1 MKANWIPLFLLS
13 AGMLLASCGGDNPTP
28 SSSET
33 VEETTQTT
41 ASPEETSTE
50 ASTPEPAPTTSEEPA
65 PIETSSEAPAPIET
79 SSEESIP
86 DEPAVPDHAMDL
98 SLMALDADSKWFTDG
113 WVSFPND
120 KKVALAMSSSDPT
133 VCTGVKTGGN
143 SEITASKF
151 TKAGKFAIEKPATLT
166 IKVKSGTSNE
176 TERMA
181 YIAEAGE
188 DGLITRYINK
198 VELPVDEA
206 GKALWVE
213 ATMVLPKAGTYYLAC
228 NSAIQVSVIEAYYDE
243 ALTEADMTPV
253 DEAMVDADHFDA
265 RKALPTSLD
274 GYAADKTFGN
284 YTFPA
289 GSVGRYYGSIKL
301 DGVSLYNCIEIADS
315 SFTFVATGAGILTI
329 NGTGRAAK
337 NADDT
342 YTDATL
348 TVLNGETPVG
358 EAMTFTNVNA
368 GSKVFSTGS
377 VALSEA
383 GTYTISVSS
392 VADIYRCSFAA
403 I

>member
-1 MKANWIPLFLLS
+1 
-13 AGMLLASCGGDNPTP
+13 MLLASCGGDNPTP

-41 ASPEETSTE
+41 ASPEETTTE
-50 ASTPEPAPTTSEEPA
+50 ESTPEPAPTTSEE
-65 PIETSSEAPAPIET
+65 PAPIET

-120 KKVALAMSSSDPT
+120 NKVALAMSSSDPT

-151 TKAGKFAIEKPATLT
+151 LKAGKFAIEKPATLT

-243 ALTEADMTPV
+243 TLTEADMTPV
-253 DEAMVDADHFDA
+253 DETMVDADHFDA

>member
-13 AGMLLASCGGDNPTP
+13 AGLLLASCGGDNPTP
-28 SSSET
+28 SASET

-41 ASPEETSTE
+41 ASPEETTAE
-50 ASTPEPAPTTSEEPA
+50 ASTPEPAPTTSEE
-65 PIETSSEAPAPIET
+65 PAPIET

-120 KKVALAMSSSDPT
+120 GKVALAMSSSDPT

-151 TKAGKFAIEKPATLT
+151 MKAGKFAIEKPATLT

-243 ALTEADMTPV
+243 ALTEANMTPV
-253 DEAMVDADHFDA
+253 DETMVDADHFDA
-265 RKALPTSLD
+265 RKALPTSLE

-301 DGVSLYNCIEIADS
+301 DGVALYNCIEITDS

-337 NADDT
+337 NEDST
-342 YTDATL
+342 YTDATI

>member
-28 SSSET
+28 SASET
-33 VEETTQTT
+33 VEEATQTT

-50 ASTPEPAPTTSEEPA
+50 ESTPEPAPTTSEE
-65 PIETSSEAPAPIET
+65 PAPIET

-120 KKVALAMSSSDPT
+120 NKVALAMSSSDPT

-198 VELPVDEA
+198 VELPIDEA

-243 ALTEADMTPV
+243 TLTEADMTPV
-253 DEAMVDADHFDA
+253 DETMVDADHFDA

-274 GYAADKTFGN
+274 GYAAEKTFGN

-301 DGVSLYNCIEIADS
+301 DGVALYNCIEIADS

-337 NADDT
+337 NEDAT
-342 YTDATL
+342 YTDATI

-368 GSKVFSTGS
+368 GTKVFSTGS

-392 VADIYRCSFAA
+392 IADIYRCSFAA

>member
-41 ASPEETSTE
+41 ASPEETTTE
-50 ASTPEPAPTTSEEPA
+50 ESTPEPAPTTSEE
-65 PIETSSEAPAPIET
+65 PAPIET

-120 KKVALAMSSSDPT
+120 NKVALAMSSSDPT

-151 TKAGKFAIEKPATLT
+151 LKAGKFAIEKPATLT

-253 DEAMVDADHFDA
+253 DETMVDADHFDA

-274 GYAADKTFGN
+274 GYAAEKTFGN

-301 DGVSLYNCIEIADS
+301 DGVALYNCIEIADS

-337 NADDT
+337 SADDT

-358 EAMTFTNVNA
+358 EAMTFKNVNA

>member
-41 ASPEETSTE
+41 TSPEETSTE
-50 ASTPEPAPTTSEEPA
+50 ESTPEPAPTTSEE
-65 PIETSSEAPAPIET
+65 PAPIET

-98 SLMALDADSKWFTDG
+98 SLMTLDADSKWFTDG

-243 ALTEADMTPV
+243 TLTEADMTPV
-253 DEAMVDADHFDA
+253 DETMVDADHFDA

-274 GYAADKTFGN
+274 GYAADKTFNN

-301 DGVSLYNCIEIADS
+301 DGVALYNCIEITDS

-358 EAMTFTNVNA
+358 EAMTFKNVNA
-368 GSKVFSTGS
+368 GTKVFSTGS

>member
-28 SSSET
+28 SASET

-41 ASPEETSTE
+41 ASPEETTTE
-50 ASTPEPAPTTSEEPA
+50 ELTPEPAP
-65 PIETSSEAPAPIET
+65 TSSEAPAPIET

-120 KKVALAMSSSDPT
+120 GKVALAMSSSDPT

-151 TKAGKFAIEKPATLT
+151 MKAGKFAIEKPATLT

-253 DEAMVDADHFDA
+253 DETMVDADHFDA

-301 DGVSLYNCIEIADS
+301 DGVSLYNCIEITDS

-337 NADDT
+337 NEDAT

-358 EAMTFTNVNA
+358 DAMTFTNVNA

>member
-50 ASTPEPAPTTSEEPA
+50 ESTPEPAP
-65 PIETSSEAPAPIET
+65 TSSEAPAPIET

-151 TKAGKFAIEKPATLT
+151 LKAGKFAIEKPATLT

-198 VELPVDEA
+198 VELPIDEA

-243 ALTEADMTPV
+243 TLTEADMTPV
-253 DEAMVDADHFDA
+253 DETMVDADHFDA

-301 DGVSLYNCIEIADS
+301 DGVALYNCIEITDS

-337 NADDT
+337 NEDAT

-358 EAMTFTNVNA
+358 DAMTFTNVNA

>member
-41 ASPEETSTE
+41 ASPEETTTE
-50 ASTPEPAPTTSEEPA
+50 ESTPAPA
-65 PIETSSEAPAPIET
+65 PIETSSEEPAPVET

-151 TKAGKFAIEKPATLT
+151 LKAGKFAIEKPATLT

-198 VELPVDEA
+198 VELPIDEA

-243 ALTEADMTPV
+243 TLTEADMTPV
-253 DEAMVDADHFDA
+253 DETMVDADHFDA

-301 DGVSLYNCIEIADS
+301 DGVALYNCIEITDS

-337 NADDT
+337 NEDST

-358 EAMTFTNVNA
+358 DAMTFTNVNA

>member
-28 SSSET
+28 SASET

-50 ASTPEPAPTTSEEPA
+50 ESTPEPAPTTSEE
-65 PIETSSEAPAPIET
+65 PAPIET

-120 KKVALAMSSSDPT
+120 NKVALAMSSSDPT

-151 TKAGKFAIEKPATLT
+151 LKAGKFAIEKPATLT

-198 VELPVDEA
+198 VELPIDEA

-243 ALTEADMTPV
+243 TLIEADMTPV
-253 DEAMVDADHFDA
+253 DETMVDADHFDA

-274 GYAADKTFGN
+274 GYTADKTFGN

-301 DGVSLYNCIEIADS
+301 DGVALYNCIEITDS

-337 NADDT
+337 NEDAT

-368 GSKVFSTGS
+368 GTKVFSTGS

>member
-50 ASTPEPAPTTSEEPA
+50 ESTPEPAP
-65 PIETSSEAPAPIET
+65 TSSEAPAPIET

-120 KKVALAMSSSDPT
+120 NKVALAMSSSDPT

-253 DEAMVDADHFDA
+253 DETMVDADHFDA

-301 DGVSLYNCIEIADS
+301 DGVALYNCIEITDS

-337 NADDT
+337 NEDAT

-358 EAMTFTNVNA
+358 DAMTFTNVNA

>member
-28 SSSET
+28 SASET

-50 ASTPEPAPTTSEEPA
+50 ESTPEPAPTTSEE
-65 PIETSSEAPAPIET
+65 PAPIET

-120 KKVALAMSSSDPT
+120 NKVALAMSSSDPT

-151 TKAGKFAIEKPATLT
+151 MKAGKFAIEKPATLT

-243 ALTEADMTPV
+243 TLTEADMTPV
-253 DEAMVDADHFDA
+253 DETMVDADHFDA

-301 DGVSLYNCIEIADS
+301 DGVALYNCIEITDS

-337 NADDT
+337 NADET

>member
-28 SSSET
+28 SASET
-33 VEETTQTT
+33 VEETTQATE
-41 ASPEETSTE
+41 SPEETTTE
-50 ASTPEPAPTTSEEPA
+50 ESTPEPAPTTSEEPT
-65 PIETSSEAPAPIET
+65 PVET

-151 TKAGKFAIEKPATLT
+151 TKAGKFAIEKPSTLT

-243 ALTEADMTPV
+243 TLTEADMTPV
-253 DEAMVDADHFDA
+253 DETMVDADHFDA

-274 GYAADKTFGN
+274 GYAAEKTFGN

-368 GSKVFSTGS
+368 GNKVFSTGS

>member
-41 ASPEETSTE
+41 ASPEETTTE
-50 ASTPEPAPTTSEEPA
+50 ESTPEPAPTTSEE
-65 PIETSSEAPAPIET
+65 PAPIET

-120 KKVALAMSSSDPT
+120 GKVALAMSSSDPT

-151 TKAGKFAIEKPATLT
+151 MKAGKFAIEKPATLT
-166 IKVKSGTSNE
+166 IRVKSGTSNE

-243 ALTEADMTPV
+243 TLTEADMTPV
-253 DEAMVDADHFDA
+253 DETMVDADHFDA

-274 GYAADKTFGN
+274 GYAAEKTFGN

-301 DGVSLYNCIEIADS
+301 DGVALYNCIEIADS

-337 NADDT
+337 NEDTT

-368 GSKVFSTGS
+368 GTKVFSTGS

>member
-41 ASPEETSTE
+41 ASPEETTTE
-50 ASTPEPAPTTSEEPA
+50 ELTPEPAPTTSEDSTPV
-65 PIETSSEAPAPIET
+65 ET

-151 TKAGKFAIEKPATLT
+151 MKAGKFAIEKPATLT

-253 DEAMVDADHFDA
+253 DETMVDADHFDA
-265 RKALPTSLD
+265 RKALPTSLE

-284 YTFPA
+284 YPFPA

-337 NADDT
+337 NEDAT

-368 GSKVFSTGS
+368 GTKVFSTGS

>member
-28 SSSET
+28 SSSGT

-50 ASTPEPAPTTSEEPA
+50 ESTPEPAPTTSEEP
-65 PIETSSEAPAPIET
+65 TPIET

-151 TKAGKFAIEKPATLT
+151 LKAGKFAIEKPATLT

-213 ATMVLPKAGTYYLAC
+213 ATMVLPKASTYYLAC

-243 ALTEADMTPV
+243 ALTEADLTPV
-253 DEAMVDADHFDA
+253 DETMVDADHFDA

-301 DGVSLYNCIEIADS
+301 DGVALYNCIEITDS

-337 NADDT
+337 NEDST
-342 YTDATL
+342 YTDATI

-368 GSKVFSTGS
+368 GNKVFSTGS

>member
-41 ASPEETSTE
+41 ASPEETTTE
-50 ASTPEPAPTTSEEPA
+50 ESTPAPA
-65 PIETSSEAPAPIET
+65 PIETSSEEPAPVET

-188 DGLITRYINK
+188 DGLIARYINK

-243 ALTEADMTPV
+243 TLTEADLTPV
-253 DEAMVDADHFDA
+253 DETMVDADHFDA

-301 DGVSLYNCIEIADS
+301 DGVALYNCIEITDS

-358 EAMTFTNVNA
+358 EAMTFKNVNA
-368 GSKVFSTGS
+368 GTKVFSTGS

>member
-28 SSSET
+28 SASET
-33 VEETTQTT
+33 VEETTKTT
-41 ASPEETSTE
+41 ASPEETTTE
-50 ASTPEPAPTTSEEPA
+50 ELTPEPAP
-65 PIETSSEAPAPIET
+65 TSSEAPAPIET

-120 KKVALAMSSSDPT
+120 GKVALAMSSSDPT

-151 TKAGKFAIEKPATLT
+151 MKAGKFAIEKPATLT

-253 DEAMVDADHFDA
+253 DETMVDADHFDA

-301 DGVSLYNCIEIADS
+301 DGVALYNCIEITDS
-315 SFTFVATGAGILTI
+315 SSTFLATGAGILTI

-337 NADDT
+337 NEDAT

-358 EAMTFTNVNA
+358 DAMTFTNVNA

>member
-41 ASPEETSTE
+41 ASPEETTTE
-50 ASTPEPAPTTSEEPA
+50 ESTPEPAPTTSEE
-65 PIETSSEAPAPIET
+65 PAPIET

-120 KKVALAMSSSDPT
+120 NKVALAMSSSDPT

-151 TKAGKFAIEKPATLT
+151 MKAGKFAIEKPATLT

-198 VELPVDEA
+198 VELPIDEA

-243 ALTEADMTPV
+243 ALTEADLTPV
-253 DEAMVDADHFDA
+253 DETMVDADHFDA
-265 RKALPTSLD
+265 RKALPTSLE

-301 DGVSLYNCIEIADS
+301 DGVALYNCIEITDS

-337 NADDT
+337 NAADT

>member
-41 ASPEETSTE
+41 ASPEETTTE
-50 ASTPEPAPTTSEEPA
+50 ESTPEPAPTTS
-65 PIETSSEAPAPIET
+65 
-79 SSEESIP
+79 

-120 KKVALAMSSSDPT
+120 NKVALAMSSSDPT

-151 TKAGKFAIEKPATLT
+151 MKAGKFAIEKPATLT

-228 NSAIQVSVIEAYYDE
+228 NSAIQVSVI
-243 ALTEADMTPV
+243 
-253 DEAMVDADHFDA
+253 
-265 RKALPTSLD
+265 
-274 GYAADKTFGN
+274 
-284 YTFPA
+284 
-289 GSVGRYYGSIKL
+289 
-301 DGVSLYNCIEIADS
+301 
-315 SFTFVATGAGILTI
+315 
-329 NGTGRAAK
+329 
-337 NADDT
+337 
-342 YTDATL
+342 
-348 TVLNGETPVG
+348 
-358 EAMTFTNVNA
+358 
-368 GSKVFSTGS
+368 
-377 VALSEA
+377 
-383 GTYTISVSS
+383 
-392 VADIYRCSFAA
+392 
-403 I
+403 

>member
-41 ASPEETSTE
+41 ESPEETTTE
-50 ASTPEPAPTTSEEPA
+50 DMTPEPAPV
-65 PIETSSEAPAPIET
+65 ETSSEAPAPIET

-188 DGLITRYINK
+188 DGLIARYINK
-198 VELPVDEA
+198 VELPIDEA

-243 ALTEADMTPV
+243 ALTEADLTPV
-253 DEAMVDADHFDA
+253 DETMVDADHFDA

-301 DGVSLYNCIEIADS
+301 DGVALYNCIEITDS

-337 NADDT
+337 NEDT
-342 YTDATL
+342 TFTDATL

-368 GSKVFSTGS
+368 GNKVFSTGS

>member
-1 MKANWIPLFLLS
+1 
-13 AGMLLASCGGDNPTP
+13 MLLASCGGDNPTP
-28 SSSET
+28 SASET

-41 ASPEETSTE
+41 ASPEETTTE
-50 ASTPEPAPTTSEEPA
+50 ESTPEPAPTTSEE
-65 PIETSSEAPAPIET
+65 PAPIET

-120 KKVALAMSSSDPT
+120 GKVALAMSSSDPT

-151 TKAGKFAIEKPATLT
+151 VKAGKFAIEKPATLT

-243 ALTEADMTPV
+243 ALTEADLTPI
-253 DEAMVDADHFDA
+253 DETMVDADHFDA

-301 DGVSLYNCIEIADS
+301 DGVALYNCIEITDS

-337 NADDT
+337 NEDST
-342 YTDATL
+342 YTDATI

>member
-50 ASTPEPAPTTSEEPA
+50 ESTPEPAPTTSEE
-65 PIETSSEAPAPIET
+65 PAPIET

-120 KKVALAMSSSDPT
+120 NKVALAMSSSDPT

-253 DEAMVDADHFDA
+253 DETMVDADHFDA

-301 DGVSLYNCIEIADS
+301 DGVALYNCIEIADS

-337 NADDT
+337 NEDST
-342 YTDATL
+342 YTDATI

-368 GSKVFSTGS
+368 GTKVFSTGS

>member
-28 SSSET
+28 SSSGT

-50 ASTPEPAPTTSEEPA
+50 ESTPEPAPTTSEEPT
-65 PIETSSEAPAPIET
+65 PVET

-120 KKVALAMSSSDPT
+120 GKVALAMSSSDPT

-151 TKAGKFAIEKPATLT
+151 MKAGKFAIEKPATLT

-243 ALTEADMTPV
+243 TLTEADMTPV
-253 DEAMVDADHFDA
+253 DETMVDADHFDA
-265 RKALPTSLD
+265 RKALPTSLE

-337 NADDT
+337 NEDST
-342 YTDATL
+342 YTDATI

-368 GSKVFSTGS
+368 GNKVFSTGS